1 MRTTPAAP
9 RHPGRILE
17 EDFLSR
23 LPEETTQGEVAERL
37 AMSRPRL
44 NDLIH
49 GRRSVTLDTAL
60 RLARCFGTGP
70 DFWLQAQMRWDLFQ
84 AGRSR
89 AQMRQ
94 IERIEPWPLHPAEPA
109 AEVSPVAR
117 ERPPMV
123 RPQALGQGAEG
134 SVAYYEEFLRRR
146 GMLEEARRFARIQ
159 AQLDGLEPDRP
170 DARRRLQRP
179 VRILSPTIVLPPLH
193 GRGVTR
199 ELPTQATE
207 SIL

>member
-1 MRTTPAAP
+1 MRTTNAAP

-60 RLARCFGTGP
+60 RLARCFGTEP
-70 DFWLQAQMRWDLFQ
+70 EFWLQAQMRWDLFQ

-89 AQMRQ
+89 AQMRG
-94 IERIEPWPLHPAEPA
+94 IERIEPWALRPVETAAEEPA
-109 AEVSPVAR
+109 VAG
-117 ERPPMV
+117 ERPPV
-123 RPQALGQGAEG
+123 FRPQAPGPGADG

-159 AQLDGLEPDRP
+159 AQLDVLEPDRP

-179 VRILSPTIVLPPLH
+179 MRVVSPTIPLPPLH
-193 GRGVTR
+193 GRGATR
-199 ELPTQATE
+199 ELPTRTAG